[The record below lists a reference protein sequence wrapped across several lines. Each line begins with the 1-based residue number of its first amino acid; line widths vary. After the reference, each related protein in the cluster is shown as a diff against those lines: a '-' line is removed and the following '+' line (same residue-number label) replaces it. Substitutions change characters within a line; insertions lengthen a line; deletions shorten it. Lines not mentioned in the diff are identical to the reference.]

1 MTRPRSVDP
10 VKLIAAVLW
19 SDAAALAEALGL
31 VENHWGPIDFAGPD
45 HPFDV
50 TRYYESE
57 MGPQIFR
64 RIISFTRLVPPESI
78 REAKLTCNEIED
90 SLAAGG
96 GRRVNLDIGYID
108 HNKVVLASAK
118 YAGQKIH
125 LGDGIYADMIERYRD
140 GKYRP
145 FEWTFPD
152 FRDGRYDQELGT
164 IRASYLSSLR
174 SSRHSRGPEVRTGP
188 AVAQMKPGDEQ

>member
-1 MTRPRSVDP
+1 MTRPRSVEP
-10 VKLIAAVLW
+10 VKLIVAVLW
-19 SDAAALAEALGL
+19 SDAAALDEALGR
-31 VENHWGPIDFAGPD
+31 VESQWGPIDFVGPD

-64 RIISFTRLVPPESI
+64 RIISFSRLVAPESI
-78 REAKLTCNEIED
+78 REAKLTCNEIEVA
-90 SLAAGG
+90 LAAPG
-96 GRRVNLDIGYID
+96 GRKVNLDVGYID

-125 LGDGIYADMIERYRD
+125 LGDGIYADMIARYRD

-152 FRDGRYDQELGT
+152 FRDGRYDEELGT
-164 IRASYLSSLR
+164 IRGSYLNGLRSLR
-174 SSRHSRGPEVRTGP
+174 HSSGREVRP
-188 AVAQMKPGDEQ
+188 RP

>member
-1 MTRPRSVDP
+1 MTKPQGADP
-10 VKLIAAVLW
+10 VKLIVAVLW
-19 SDAAALAEALGL
+19 SDAEALKEAFSR
-31 VENHWGPIDFAGPD
+31 VENHWGPIDFVGPD
-45 HPFDV
+45 HSFEV
-50 TRYYESE
+50 TRYYENE

-64 RIISFTRLVPPESI
+64 RIISFRRLVAPESI
-78 REAKLTCNEIED
+78 REAKLTCNEIEQT
-90 SLAAGG
+90 LAAGG
-96 GRRVNLDIGYID
+96 GRKVNLDVGYID

-125 LGDGIYADMIERYRD
+125 LGDGIYADMIARYRD

-164 IRASYLSSLR
+164 IRENYLNRLRSLR
-174 SSRHSRGPEVRTGP
+174 HSSGREVLP
-188 AVAQMKPGDEQ
+188 DP

>member
-1 MTRPRSVDP
+1 MTRPQSVEP
-10 VKLIAAVLW
+10 VKLIVAVLW
-19 SDAAALAEALGL
+19 SDMAALQEALER
-31 VENHWGPIDFAGPD
+31 VENHWGPIDFVGPD

-64 RIISFTRLVPPESI
+64 RIISFSRLVAPESI

-90 SLAAGG
+90 ALAAGG
-96 GRRVNLDIGYID
+96 GRKVNLDVGYID

-125 LGDGIYADMIERYRD
+125 LGDGIYADMIARYRD

-152 FRDGRYDQELGT
+152 FHDGRYDQELGT
-164 IRASYLSSLR
+164 IREHYLNRLRSLR
-174 SSRHSRGPEVRTGP
+174 HSSGRDAR
-188 AVAQMKPGDEQ
+188 PGQQHQK